1 MNLRPARKLAA
12 RMLNVGEN
20 RIWIDPNRLD
30 DVAMAIRRD
39 DIRRLIHEG
48 AIRRVPI
55 IGVSRARAK
64 LLHQK
69 RKRGLRR
76 GPGSREG
83 KSTAKLSKKE
93 RWMLKIRAIR
103 RHLKKLRARRMIR
116 PTDYRR
122 LYRLAKGGMFDS
134 IRRVD
139 TYIQDQKMMKKTKR
153 R

>member
-1 MNLRPARKLAA
+1 MNVRPARKLAA
-12 RMLNVGEN
+12 RMLNVGRN

-30 DVAMAIRRD
+30 DVALAIRRD

-48 AIRRVPI
+48 AIRRRHIV
-55 IGVSRARAK
+55 GVSRARAK
-64 LLHQK
+64 VLHQK
-69 RKRGLRR
+69 RKSGMRS

-103 RHLKKLRARRMIR
+103 RHIKKLRVQRIIR
-116 PTDYRR
+116 PSDYRR
-122 LYRLAKGGMFDS
+122 LYRLAKGGMFES

-139 TYIQDQKMMKKTKR
+139 VYIQENKMKR
-153 R
+153 GK

>member
-1 MNLRPARKLAA
+1 MNVSPARKLAA
-12 RMLNVGEN
+12 RMLNVGKN

-48 AIRRVPI
+48 AIRRLKI
-55 IGVSRARAK
+55 TGVSRARAK
-64 LLHQK
+64 VLHQK
-69 RKRGLRR
+69 RKSGMRI

-83 KSTAKLSKKE
+83 KSTAKFSRKE

-103 RHLKKLRARRMIR
+103 RHLKKLRAHRIIR
-116 PTDYRR
+116 PSDYRK

-139 TYIQDQKMMKKTKR
+139 VYIQENKMKR
-153 R
+153 

>member
-12 RMLNVGEN
+12 RMLKVGQN

-30 DVAMAIRRD
+30 DIAMAIRRD
-39 DIRRLIHEG
+39 DIRRLVHEG
-48 AIRRVPI
+48 AIRRLPI

-64 LLHQK
+64 VTHQK
-69 RKRGLRR
+69 RKRGMRS

-103 RHLKKLRARRMIR
+103 RHLKKLRARRIIR
-116 PTDYRR
+116 PSDYRR

-139 TYIQDQKMMKKTKR
+139 VYIQENKMKR
-153 R
+153 GK

>member
-12 RMLNVGEN
+12 RILNVGQN

-48 AIRRVPI
+48 AIRRLPV
-55 IGVSRARAK
+55 IGISRARAK
-64 LLHQK
+64 LVHQK
-69 RKRGLRR
+69 RKRGLRS
-76 GPGSREG
+76 GPGSRKG
-83 KSTAKLSKKE
+83 KSMAKVSKKE

-103 RHLKKLRARRMIR
+103 RHLKKLRARRIIR
-116 PTDYRR
+116 PSDYRR

-139 TYIQDQKMMKKTKR
+139 TYIQDHKMKRQTKR